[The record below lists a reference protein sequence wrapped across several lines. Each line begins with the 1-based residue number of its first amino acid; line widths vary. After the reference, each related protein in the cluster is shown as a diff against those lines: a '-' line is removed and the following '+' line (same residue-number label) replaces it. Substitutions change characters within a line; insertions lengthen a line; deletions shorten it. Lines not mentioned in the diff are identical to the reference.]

1 MPPPYVLVWALVVF
15 AWIAN
20 YLVRMGFPALLP
32 PIMQELRLSFTSAGL
47 LSTAAFFYGYTMMQF
62 PAGLLGDRFGRRRV
76 LIAGL
81 LAGALASAATGLAG
95 AFATLLA
102 ARLLTGASQGCLF
115 SNDRAIIAAVTP
127 PERIALGQAVSFS
140 GPGLGMTVGLLLS
153 GVLGELLPWRQVFFV
168 FAVPPVVAALLI
180 RCFVP
185 APPQAFATG
194 RLRPRVRRVLAVPD
208 VWVLG
213 LAGMAVMW
221 VLYALATWAPTMFL
235 EAGVKEL
242 GRAALLAS
250 LQGIAGVAGLVVGG
264 SAGDRALGRRG
275 GRHAVVAASLFALTV
290 SVAALAL
297 VVQLWRSP
305 LALAA
310 GLVLTAVCA
319 WSVWG
324 PSFALLS
331 EAFRGDDLS
340 TAFGIY
346 NTICVLGAVVAP
358 LVTGWMRDVTG
369 SFSAGCYL
377 SAAVAAAGA
386 VIVLGRRRAIIE
398 P

>member
-32 PIMQELRLSFTSAGL
+32 LIMQELQLSFASAGL
-47 LSTAAFFYGYTMMQF
+47 LSTAAFFYAYAMMQF

-76 LIAGL
+76 LVAGL

-115 SNDRAIIAAVTP
+115 SNDRAIIASVTP
-127 PERIALGQAVSFS
+127 PERIALGQAISFC
-140 GPGLGMTVGLLLS
+140 GPGLGITVGLLL
-153 GVLGELLPWRQVFFV
+153 GGALGEVLPWRHVFFV
-168 FAVPPVVAALLI
+168 FAVPPAIAALLI
-180 RCFVP
+180 RRFVP
-185 APPQAFATG
+185 APPQARVAG
-194 RLRPRVRRVLAVPD
+194 RLLPRLRRVLAAPA

-221 VLYALATWAPTMFL
+221 VQYVLATWAPTMFL

-242 GRAALLAS
+242 GRAALFAS
-250 LQGIAGVAGLVVGG
+250 LQGVAGVAGLVVGG
-264 SAGDRALGRRG
+264 SAGDRMLGRRG
-275 GRHAVVAASLFALTV
+275 GRQGVVAASLVALTV
-290 SVAALAL
+290 STTALAL
-297 VVQLWRSP
+297 VVQLWPSP
-305 LALAA
+305 LALVA
-310 GLVLTAVCA
+310 GLVLTAACA

-331 EAFRGDDLS
+331 DAFRGDDLS
-340 TAFGIY
+340 AAFGIY

-358 LVTGWMRDVTG
+358 LVTGWTRDVSG
-369 SFSAGCYL
+369 SFAAGCYV

-386 VIVLGRRRAIIE
+386 ALVLIRRVIIE